1 MLARF
6 FVAKERTV
14 LITVVPA
21 KKTSFVDGER
31 PGVVV
36 GVAALIPPDP
46 LVRFA
51 SHRTSRLV
59 PHSGRNMI
67 MLRVALFVSMAAME
81 LA

>member
-6 FVAKERTV
+6 FVAKEGTV

-46 LVRFA
+46 IRFA
-51 SHRTSRLV
+51 SHRTSRLA